1 VRVPIQTRKTQ
12 LATLLPHIA
21 PTATVVVVLVWAFRD
36 GGYPT
41 TSWYPAGVLVGGLL
55 IAQIL
60 GRSLHVG
67 WDLQTAVVG
76 SVFAFALVE
85 LASILWASS
94 KGAAWDSANRTFTYG
109 FIFLMFA
116 GWRSS
121 ERTKHLLALL
131 LIGGLTAIGIWSLHS
146 AAQSPGT
153 AFLFSRLS
161 LPTGYANATAALF
174 LIPFWPAVSLAA
186 DRNRAVLF
194 RAFALGCAASLAA
207 VAFVPESRGALYAFP
222 VVVVVLLVLARN
234 RLRTSLALIVALAP
248 TAYFIHTL
256 SKPYSAVGLAAETH
270 AANQAAVAAILAGVF
285 AALLG
290 AAFALADQRFELTLP
305 SWYRYVRIAA
315 LALVVAAAI
324 GLAGTHDPRAAARSA
339 WTSFRVPEESGGVGG
354 TRLLG
359 NLGSNR
365 YDFWRVALGMA
376 KRHPLLGVGADNF
389 SEGYLQHRR
398 SGEQPQ
404 YPHSLEMSVLS
415 QTGAIGSLAFLLFVS
430 LAGVA
435 VARARRF
442 RASSAALV
450 AGCATAFAYW
460 LIHGSVDW
468 LWEFPALGGTAF
480 IFLALAISRSHAS
493 AGPRSLR
500 LAVVVATAVIA
511 ASFVAPWLAARQTER
526 AAVIWRSDPS
536 LAYSLLDQAAGL
548 NPLSDTPDLT
558 KMTIAAQLGDVARM
572 QASAERA
579 IGRDHHNWFSQL
591 QLAVALSHQHQWSA
605 ARRAAAEASQLN
617 PSEPLIGDVLT
628 SIRRHSPLRLD
639 ALNTAVRN
647 RLEALDPRLRPSRK
661 AH

>member
-1 VRVPIQTRKTQ
+1 MRVPTQTRKTQ
-12 LATLLPHIA
+12 LATLLPHVA
-21 PTATVVVVLVWAFRD
+21 PTATVAITLVWAFRD

-55 IAQIL
+55 IAQAL

-67 WDLQTAVVG
+67 WDIQTAAVG
-76 SVFAFALVE
+76 SVFAFATIE
-85 LASILWASS
+85 LASIIWASS

-109 FIFLMFA
+109 LIFLMFA

-121 ERTKHLLALL
+121 ERAKHLLALF
-131 LIGGLTAIGIWSLHS
+131 LIAGLTAVGIWSLHS

-153 AFLFSRLS
+153 AFLFGRLA

-186 DRNRAVLF
+186 DRKRGALF
-194 RAFALGCAASLAA
+194 RALALGCAAGLAA
-207 VAFVPESRGALYAFP
+207 VAYVPQSRGALYAFP
-222 VVVVVLLVLARN
+222 VAVVILLVLARN

-256 SKPYSAVGLAAETH
+256 SEPYEAVTLAAQTH
-270 AANQAAVAAILAGVF
+270 ATNRAAVAAILAGVF

-290 AAFALADQRFELTLP
+290 AAIAFADERFDFGVP
-305 SWYRYVRIAA
+305 SWYRYVRIG
-315 LALVVAAAI
+315 ALVLVLAAVI
-324 GLAGTHDPRAAARSA
+324 GLVSTHSPSAAARSA
-339 WTSFRVPEESGGVGG
+339 WTSFRTPEASGGVGG

-415 QTGAIGSLAFLLFVS
+415 QTGAIGSIVFLAFVS

-435 VARARRF
+435 VVRARRF
-442 RASSAALV
+442 RTASSALI

-460 LIHGSVDW
+460 LVHGSVDW

-480 IFLALAISRSHAS
+480 ILLGLAISRERTS

-500 LAVVVATAVIA
+500 LAVIVATAVIA
-511 ASFVAPWLAARQTER
+511 ASFVPPWLAARQTER
-526 AAVIWRSDPS
+526 AAAIWRGDPS

-558 KMTIAAQLGDVARM
+558 EMTIAAQQGDVARM
-572 QASAERA
+572 RSRAERA
-579 IGRDHHNWFSQL
+579 ISRDHNNWFSQL
-591 QLAVALSHQHQWSA
+591 QLAVALSHQQQWAA
-605 ARRAAAEASQLN
+605 ARRAAAIALHLN
-617 PSEPLIGDVLT
+617 PSEPLARDVLRSVRT
-628 SIRRHSPLRLD
+628 RSPLRLD

-647 RLEALDPRLRPSRK
+647 RLESLDPRLRPSRK

>member
-1 VRVPIQTRKTQ
+1 MRVPIQTRKAQ
-12 LATLLPHIA
+12 LATLLPHVA
-21 PTATVVVVLVWAFRD
+21 PTATVAITLVWAFRD

-41 TSWYPAGVLVGGLL
+41 TSWYPAAVLVGGLV

-67 WDLQTAVVG
+67 WDIETAAVG

-109 FIFLMFA
+109 LIFLMFA

-121 ERTKHLLALL
+121 ERAKHLLALF
-131 LIGGLTAIGIWSLHS
+131 LIAGLTVIGVWTLHS

-153 AFLFSRLS
+153 AFLFGRLA

-174 LIPFWPAVSLAA
+174 LIPLWPAVSLAA
-186 DRNRAVLF
+186 DRSRAVLF
-194 RAFALGCAASLAA
+194 RALALGCAAALAA
-207 VAFVPESRGALYAFP
+207 VAFVPQSRGALYAFP
-222 VVVVVLLVLARN
+222 VVVVVLLVLSRN

-290 AAFALADQRFELTLP
+290 AAFALADQRYDFTLP
-305 SWYRYVRIAA
+305 SWYRYVRIG
-315 LALVVAAAI
+315 ALVLVIAVTI
-324 GLAGTHDPRAAARSA
+324 GLVSTHDPRAEARNA

-435 VARARRF
+435 IARARRL

-450 AGCATAFAYW
+450 AGCATGFAYW

-480 IFLALAISRSHAS
+480 ILLGLAVSRPHAA

-500 LAVVVATAVIA
+500 LGVIVATAVIA

-526 AAVIWRSDPS
+526 AAAIWRGDPS

-572 QASAERA
+572 QSSARRA
-579 IGRDHHNWFSQL
+579 ISRDHDNWFSQL
-591 QLAVALSHQHQWSA
+591 QLAVALSHERRWTA
-605 ARRAAAEASQLN
+605 AGRAAAEASRLN
-617 PSEPLIGDVLT
+617 PSEPLVGDVVT

-647 RLEALDPRLRPSRK
+647 RLESLDPRLRPSRK

>member
-1 VRVPIQTRKTQ
+1 MRVPIETRKTQ
-12 LATLLPHIA
+12 LATLLPHVA
-21 PTATVVVVLVWAFRD
+21 PTATVAVTLVWAFRD

-55 IAQIL
+55 IAQLL
-60 GRSLHVG
+60 GRSLHLG
-67 WDLQTAVVG
+67 WDVQTAAVG
-76 SVFAFALVE
+76 SVFAFGAVE

-94 KGAAWDSANRTFTYG
+94 KGSAWDSANRTFTYG
-109 FIFLMFA
+109 FIFLMLA

-121 ERTKHLLALL
+121 ERAKHLLALL
-131 LIGGLTAIGIWSLHS
+131 LIGGLTVIGIWTLHS

-153 AFLFSRLS
+153 AFLFGRLA

-174 LIPFWPAVSLAA
+174 LIPFWPAVALAA

-222 VVVVVLLVLARN
+222 VVIVVLLVLARN

-285 AALLG
+285 AGLLG
-290 AAFALADQRFELTLP
+290 AAIGLADQRFEFTLP
-305 SWYRYVRIAA
+305 PWYRYVRIAA
-315 LALVVAAAI
+315 VALVIAVAI
-324 GLAGTHDPRAAARSA
+324 GLAATHDPRAAVRNA
-339 WTSFRVPEESGGVGG
+339 WTSFRAPEESGGVGG

-376 KRHPLLGVGADNF
+376 ERHPLLGVGADNF

-404 YPHSLEMSVLS
+404 YPHSLEMSLLS
-415 QTGAIGSLAFLLFVS
+415 QTGAIGSLVFLLFVS

-435 VARARRF
+435 VARARRI
-442 RASSAALV
+442 RAGSSALV

-468 LWEFPALGGTAF
+468 LWEFPALGGAAF
-480 IFLALAISRSHAS
+480 ILLGIAVSRSAAS

-500 LAVVVATAVIA
+500 LVALVVTAVIA

-526 AAVIWRSDPS
+526 AAAVWRGDPS

-579 IGRDHHNWFSQL
+579 IARDHHNWFSQL
-591 QLAVALSHQHQWSA
+591 QLAVALSHQRRWQA
-605 ARRAAAEASQLN
+605 ALRPATEASRLN
-617 PSEPLIGDVLT
+617 PSEPLIGDVLR
-628 SIRRHSPLRLD
+628 SIHRHSPLALA

-661 AH
+661 AN

>member
-1 VRVPIQTRKTQ
+1 
-12 LATLLPHIA
+12 
-21 PTATVVVVLVWAFRD
+21 
-36 GGYPT
+36 
-41 TSWYPAGVLVGGLL
+41 
-55 IAQIL
+55 
-60 GRSLHVG
+60 
-67 WDLQTAVVG
+67 
-76 SVFAFALVE
+76 
-85 LASILWASS
+85 
-94 KGAAWDSANRTFTYG
+94 
-109 FIFLMFA
+109 M
-116 GWRSS
+116 
-121 ERTKHLLALL
+121 
-131 LIGGLTAIGIWSLHS
+131 
-146 AAQSPGT
+146 
-153 AFLFSRLS
+153 
-161 LPTGYANATAALF
+161 
-174 LIPFWPAVSLAA
+174 
-186 DRNRAVLF
+186 LF
-194 RAFALGCAASLAA
+194 RALALGCAAALAA
-207 VAFVPESRGALYAFP
+207 VAFVPQSRGALYAFP
-222 VVVVVLLVLARN
+222 VVVVVLLVLSRN

-290 AAFALADQRFELTLP
+290 AAFALADQRYDFTLP
-305 SWYRYVRIAA
+305 SWYRYVRIG
-315 LALVVAAAI
+315 ALVLVIAVTI
-324 GLAGTHDPRAAARSA
+324 GLVSTHDPRAEARNA

-365 YDFWRVALGMA
+365 YDFWRVALGMT

-435 VARARRF
+435 IARARRL

-450 AGCATAFAYW
+450 AGCATGFAYW

-480 IFLALAISRSHAS
+480 ILLGLAVSRPHAA

-500 LAVVVATAVIA
+500 LGVIVATAVIA

-526 AAVIWRSDPS
+526 AAAIWRGDPS

-572 QASAERA
+572 QSSARRA
-579 IGRDHHNWFSQL
+579 ISRDHHNWFSQL
-591 QLAVALSHQHQWSA
+591 QLAVALSHERRWTA
-605 ARRAAAEASQLN
+605 AGRAAAEASRLN
-617 PSEPLIGDVLT
+617 PSEPLVGDVVT

-647 RLEALDPRLRPSRK
+647 RLESLDPRLRPSRK

>member
-1 VRVPIQTRKTQ
+1 MRVPIQTRKAQ
-12 LATLLPHIA
+12 LATLLPHVA
-21 PTATVVVVLVWAFRD
+21 PTATVAITLVWAFRD

-67 WDLQTAVVG
+67 WDLQTAAVG

-109 FIFLMFA
+109 FIFLMFT

-121 ERTKHLLALL
+121 ERAKHLLALL
-131 LIGGLTAIGIWSLHS
+131 LIAGLTAIGIWSLHS

-153 AFLFSRLS
+153 AFLFGRLA
-161 LPTGYANATAALF
+161 LPTGYANATAAMF

-324 GLAGTHDPRAAARSA
+324 GLAATHDPRAAARNA

-415 QTGAIGSLAFLLFVS
+415 QTGAIGSLVFLLFVS
-430 LAGVA
+430 LAGVGGCPSP
-435 VARARRF
+435 ARSRGLRGTRR
-442 RASSAALV
+442 RVRDGVRL
-450 AGCATAFAYW
+450 
-460 LIHGSVDW
+460 
-468 LWEFPALGGTAF
+468 
-480 IFLALAISRSHAS
+480 LA
-493 AGPRSLR
+493 
-500 LAVVVATAVIA
+500 
-511 ASFVAPWLAARQTER
+511 
-526 AAVIWRSDPS
+526 
-536 LAYSLLDQAAGL
+536 
-548 NPLSDTPDLT
+548 
-558 KMTIAAQLGDVARM
+558 
-572 QASAERA
+572 
-579 IGRDHHNWFSQL
+579 
-591 QLAVALSHQHQWSA
+591 
-605 ARRAAAEASQLN
+605 
-617 PSEPLIGDVLT
+617 
-628 SIRRHSPLRLD
+628 
-639 ALNTAVRN
+639 
-647 RLEALDPRLRPSRK
+647 DPRLRGLALGVSGTRRHCVHLAGDRHLTPPRVGRPSLPPPGGDRRRQP
-661 AH
+661 